1 MKRNSAERQRDVSE
15 GELIAKACLIINR
28 VLSKRKES
36 NKNRVL
42 LFNGVCDQWFHG
54 ADEHTVVFSEAL
66 VLVLC
71 HQRTRARVESSGTQE
86 TSGTKDRVTFEL
98 FP

>member
-1 MKRNSAERQRDVSE
+1 
-15 GELIAKACLIINR
+15 
-28 VLSKRKES
+28 
-36 NKNRVL
+36 
-42 LFNGVCDQWFHG
+42 
-54 ADEHTVVFSEAL
+54 VVFSEAL